1 MGVQSLAS
9 TDPERADEYAQRL
22 RVPDYSHFDPEEL
35 EAVPIPKLQ
44 VKKQE
49 DNKESS
55 EAANTKKRRKRAVR
69 YPKGYDPAKPGPMP
83 DPERWLPKR
92 ERSDYKKNK
101 KDNLFRG
108 PQGSTVADDAALGK
122 KGPSTAQVE
131 ASKDDS
137 KPRNTNR
144 KKGGKK

>member
-1 MGVQSLAS
+1 MGKKNKKDNLFRGPQGS
-9 TDPERADEYAQRL
+9 TVAD
-22 RVPDYSHFDPEEL
+22 D
-35 EAVPIPKLQ
+35 
-44 VKKQE
+44 
-49 DNKESS
+49 
-55 EAANTKKRRKRAVR
+55 AALRKRAVR

-92 ERSDYKKNK
+92 ERSDYKNK